1 MTSNTDVVWGNRAA
15 KVILL
20 IRILVGWVFLSE
32 GIQKFLFPESLGVG
46 RFVKIGIPLPQLMA
60 PFVGVTEIICGAL
73 LLVGLFTR
81 LACVP
86 LLIDICAALYSTKI
100 ITFMKNGFWGTLHE
114 ARTDV
119 SMLLGLIFLL
129 LVGGGTLALDA
140 RYPEGWI
147 QSHEDRR
154 RAGRDLQPE
163 PSRRFCRRIR
173 GTHPNNEV
181 KSRIPTFVFLVWHNL
196 YNKFWQRIFLLVG
209 KELPNVA
216 HQVCSSAQGRSLC
229 ANGRYAGH
237 ARASVGLF

>member
-1 MTSNTDVVWGNRAA
+1 VKKLDGFAAEPEEISSMASNTDIIWVNRAA
-15 KVILL
+15 KAILL

-86 LLIDICAALYSTKI
+86 LLIDICVALYSTKI
-100 ITFMKNGFWGTLHE
+100 VTFMKNGFWGTLHE

-129 LVGGGTLALDA
+129 IVGGGTLALDA
-140 RYPEGWI
+140 RSPEG
-147 QSHEDRR
+147 
-154 RAGRDLQPE
+154 LE
-163 PSRRFCRRIR
+163 P
-173 GTHPNNEV
+173 
-181 KSRIPTFVFLVWHNL
+181 KS
-196 YNKFWQRIFLLVG
+196 QRIDVVKGEISNWNRGMGF
-209 KELPNVA
+209 VA
-216 HQVCSSAQGRSLC
+216 GFGESSSA
-229 ANGRYAGH
+229 
-237 ARASVGLF
+237 